1 MRRDWA
7 PPSDGGGRFAAPVSA
22 RKPACN
28 RYATHTN
35 GRRVSGW
42 MTICRGTEAAL
53 RRPAEPWDSHAVLQA
68 GSRGRWGA
76 CCRYGFLRGRGY
88 SHSIVPTGLGLRS
101 YSTRHTPG
109 TSLSTR
115 SVTRLRS
122 AQGSSGTVAVM
133 ASTVLTARMITGQ
146 SNTRAPSR
154 TPVERMSGTMVKN
167 CHTWEVRP
175 ARSNSSRRMASDSR
189 RAARRSRVMAPR
201 QRTPR
206 PGPGKGWRYTMLSGR
221 PRAAPT

>member
-1 MRRDWA
+1 MSGAIETGCKKRGGDGNAGRRRWFPAECGFPPRNDRCWGRRRGPLPIREAGKRRGAGISAGGRRMRRDWA
-7 PPSDGGGRFAAPVSA
+7 PSSDGGSRFAVPVSA

-88 SHSIVPTGLGLRS
+88 SHSLL
-101 YSTRHTPG
+101 
-109 TSLSTR
+109 LS
-115 SVTRLRS
+115 
-122 AQGSSGTVAVM
+122 
-133 ASTVLTARMITGQ
+133 IF
-146 SNTRAPSR
+146 
-154 TPVERMSGTMVKN
+154 
-167 CHTWEVRP
+167 
-175 ARSNSSRRMASDSR
+175 
-189 RAARRSRVMAPR
+189 
-201 QRTPR
+201 
-206 PGPGKGWRYTMLSGR
+206 
-221 PRAAPT
+221 